1 MQYKFTHNVLSDR
14 IMYFFPEKKFIVFI
28 IHYLLFFL
36 ILQEPEFM
44 PLPNGSDTIIT
55 MAKKPQF
62 GA

>member
-14 IMYFFPEKKFIVFI
+14 IMYFFPEKEKF
-28 IHYLLFFL
+28 LLFIFIFL

>member
-1 MQYKFTHNVLSDR
+1 MQYKFTNNVLSDR
-14 IMYFFPEKKFIVFI
+14 IMYFLSTKFLLFI
-28 IHYLLFFL
+28 FFL

>member
-14 IMYFFPEKKFIVFI
+14 IMYFLSTKFLLFI
-28 IHYLLFFL
+28 FFFL

>member
-1 MQYKFTHNVLSDR
+1 M
-14 IMYFFPEKKFIVFI
+14 MYFFPEKEKFIVFI
-28 IHYLLFFL
+28 IIFL